1 MGFKNIPLV
10 SHSPSGWWVESRRLD
25 QQWRRTPAPS
35 GAIEPRKK
43 PSYFPLNPG
52 WLIGIL
58 ISWFMK
64 YFLYNWVVF
73 HPLYNPGPTKVFF
86 MAQLVMKE
94 IRQNQINGWLKMVIF
109 FQWLGDLFWST
120 GVGLISYEHNIYK
133 CINVVNRSVG
143 NYISSTFMYSDCLL
157 ALRKLISDM

>member
-1 MGFKNIPLV
+1 
-10 SHSPSGWWVESRRLD
+10 
-25 QQWRRTPAPS
+25 
-35 GAIEPRKK
+35 
-43 PSYFPLNPG
+43 
-52 WLIGIL
+52 
-58 ISWFMK
+58 MK

-109 FQWLGDLFWST
+109 FQWLGDFFWST
-120 GVGLISYEHNIYK
+120 GVGLISYEHNIYIYK

-143 NYISSTFMYSDCLL
+143 NYISS
-157 ALRKLISDM
+157 